1 MRRMS
6 GIEKRALS
14 RGNESLAVR
23 EPILLGESCKKFKD
37 FIFAKAK
44 VCDGAEDAEANPV
57 TSRGVD
63 APPERNVNRSRTR
76 GGSSDNSTG
85 GEIDSRGGEIADD
98 ALEPAELQPAELES
112 EAEIG
117 HDLIEFGST
126 RTRFS
131 SEDDGIDGW
140 AGDPGRLIRQGVS
153 GRVIACRK
161 TRPRGKMHFA
171 ANKRRNWASW
181 DSRSHDRVLP
191 CRWASGNSTSHNP
204 VLRGRQRAN
213 RRLSRLSATAGSAAL
228 IQRSFPSKLRLK
240 FILIVSGLIFW
251 ASWQFPAT
259 SRAETHDPWL
269 VHETALSTET
279 GDQVSPSFDGDN
291 VVYLDRGTPG
301 SESLMRKNF
310 GGDIAE
316 QLLLSEGFWAGPA
329 AADGGVAW
337 QTPAGDGCLRP
348 AGGGADR
355 CISAPEASSI
365 ALSGSKAVISDSG
378 STIRL
383 LDFDTM
389 RSRMLD
395 SYDMPNMRYDP
406 DIEKNTVV
414 WVKER
419 GYAGKYYEPLITAYD
434 LATGTSTYLTK
445 TGGGEAPGGGS
456 RYLRRN
462 PSISNGRVAYQ
473 QKTNEPGEKWH
484 IFLADSDTFGDVAV
498 QESGDQINPSLS
510 GNLLVYQDNRGGYF
524 DTDGNWVDDWN
535 IYLKDLSTGIEQPVC
550 VTAGDQIN
558 PVIKDNKIVW
568 QDNRNGGWD
577 IYGAEL
583 IAPPAQP
590 ELSLSVDSV
599 RWDSLQEYASREL
612 TVVYGLANEGAGPA
626 EDVSLANMSTSPG
639 EVNWL
644 SNTPET
650 IATMVPGA
658 FQEVAMRY
666 YVPEGILWFRTSLQ
680 ARCKDGAGTDLL
692 FPARE
697 PDQ

>member
-1 MRRMS
+1 MP
-6 GIEKRALS
+6 
-14 RGNESLAVR
+14 N
-23 EPILLGESCKKFKD
+23 LLGESCKKFKD
-37 FIFAKAK
+37 FIFAEAKA
-44 VCDGAEDAEANPV
+44 CDGVEDAEANPI
-57 TSRGVD
+57 TARGVD
-63 APPERNVNRSRTR
+63 APPERGISRSRTC
-76 GGSSDNSTG
+76 GVSCDNRTG
-85 GEIDSRGGEIADD
+85 GESESRGGEIADD
-98 ALEPAELQPAELES
+98 ELEPAELES

-117 HDLIEFGST
+117 HDLHDLIEFGAT
-126 RTRFS
+126 RSRFS
-131 SEDDGIDGW
+131 GEDNEIDGW
-140 AGDPGRLIRQGVS
+140 EGDPGRLIRQGVS

-161 TRPRGKMHFA
+161 TRSREKLHFA
-171 ANKRRNWASW
+171 ANKRRYWISW
-181 DSRSHDRVLP
+181 NSKSHGRVFP
-191 CRWASGNSTSHNP
+191 GHWASGTSTSHIP
-204 VLRGRQRAN
+204 VLRGRQRAS
-213 RRLSRLSATAGSAAL
+213 RRLARRGATVGSTVL
-228 IQRSFPSKLRLK
+228 TQRSFPSKLRLK

-259 SRAETHDPWL
+259 SKAETHDPWL
-269 VHETALSTET
+269 VQETALSTDA

-301 SESLMRKNF
+301 SESLMRNNF
-310 GGDIAE
+310 GSNIAE
-316 QLLLSEGFWAGPA
+316 QLFTSEGFWANPA

-337 QTPAGDGCLRP
+337 QTSAGDGCLRP

-355 CISAPEASSI
+355 CISAPESSSL
-365 ALSGSKAVISDSG
+365 ALSGNKAVISDSG

-395 SYDMPNMRYDP
+395 SYDMQNMRYDP

-445 TGGGEAPGGGS
+445 TGGGEAPNGGS

-462 PSISNGRVAYQ
+462 PSISNGRVVYQ

-484 IFLADSDTFGDVAV
+484 IFLADPNTFGDVAV

-510 GNLLVYQDNRGGYF
+510 GNLVVYQDNRGGYF
-524 DTDGNWVDDWN
+524 DADGTWVDDWN
-535 IYLKDLSTGIEQPVC
+535 IYLKDLSTGVEQPIC
-550 VTAGDQIN
+550 VAAGDQIN
-558 PVIKDNKIVW
+558 PVIKGNKIVW

-583 IAPPAQP
+583 SAPPAQP
-590 ELSLSVDSV
+590 ELSLSMDSV
-599 RWDSLQEYASREL
+599 RWDSLQEYASRQL
-612 TVVYGLANEGAGPA
+612 TVVYGLVNEGAGPA
-626 EDVSLANMSTSPG
+626 EDVSLANISASPG
-639 EVNWL
+639 DVDWL

-650 IATMVPGA
+650 IATMMPGA
-658 FQEVAMRY
+658 FKEVAMRY
-666 YVPEGILWFRTSLQ
+666 YVPEGISWFRTTLQ
-680 ARCKDGAGTDLL
+680 ARCKDDAGTDLW

-697 PDQ
+697 PNQ